1 MLQMSKLQ
9 ESLKQGKFT
18 VTGEIGPPKGIDLKH
33 CMEGEVSYIKD
44 RVVAINVTDNQSSVM
59 RISSLSICALLAQM
73 ELEPILQ
80 ITGRDRNRL
89 AIQGDI
95 LGAYALG
102 IRNMLA
108 LTGDHNTAGDHPD
121 SKPVFDLDSV
131 SILTAMNALKSGK
144 DLAEQELEGV
154 PEDIFCGAIVTPGAD
169 PVEMQLIKMERKIEE
184 GAQFFQTQAI
194 YDPKTFEKFMNNA
207 SKFKVPV
214 LCGIVIIKSAGMA
227 KYMNNF
233 VPGVLVPDSM
243 ITPLKEASKED
254 RPKKSVELMA
264 DFINEV
270 KPMCQGLHIMAMG
283 WEKYVPELLDMCGL

>member
-1 MLQMSKLQ
+1 MSKLQ

-18 VTGEIGPPKGIDLKH
+18 ITGEVGPPKGVDLKH

-59 RISSLSICALLAQM
+59 RISSLSICTLLAQQG
-73 ELEPILQ
+73 LEPILQ
-80 ITGRDRNRL
+80 ITARDRNRL

-108 LTGDHNTAGDHPD
+108 LTGDHNSAGDHPD
-121 SKPVFDLDSV
+121 SMPVFDLDSV
-131 SILTAMNALKSGK
+131 SILTAMSSLKNGK
-144 DLAEQELEGV
+144 DLAEQELEGN

-169 PVEMQLIKMERKIEE
+169 PIEMQLIKMERKIEE

-194 YDPKTFEKFMNNA
+194 YDPKVFEQFMNKA
-207 SKFKVPV
+207 SKYNVPV
-214 LCGIVIIKSAGMA
+214 LCGVVIIKSAGMA

-233 VPGVLVPDSM
+233 VPGVLVPDDM

-264 DFINEV
+264 DFIKEV

>member
-1 MLQMSKLQ
+1 MSKLQ

-18 VTGEIGPPKGIDLKH
+18 VTGEIGPPKGIDLTH

-59 RISSLSICALLAQM
+59 RISSLSICALLAQRG
-73 ELEPILQ
+73 LEPILQ
-80 ITGRDRNRL
+80 ITARDRNRL

-95 LGAYALG
+95 LGGYALG

-108 LTGDHNTAGDHPD
+108 LTGDHNTAGDHPE
-121 SKPVFDLDSV
+121 SMPVFDLDSV
-131 SILTAMNALKSGK
+131 SILTAMNALKNGK
-144 DLAEQELEGV
+144 DLADQELEGI
-154 PEDIFCGAIVTPGAD
+154 PEDIFCGAIVTPGAE
-169 PVEMQLIKMERKIEE
+169 PVDMQIIKMERKIEE

-194 YDPKTFEKFMNNA
+194 YDPKTFENFMKKA
-207 SKFKVPV
+207 SNFKVPV

-227 KYMNNF
+227 NYMNNF

-264 DFINEV
+264 EFIKEV

-283 WEKYVPELLDMCGL
+283 WEKYVPELLDICGL

>member
-1 MLQMSKLQ
+1 MSKLQ

-18 VTGEIGPPKGIDLKH
+18 VTGEIGPPKGVDLKH
-33 CMEGEVSYIKD
+33 CMETEVTYIED
-44 RVVAINVTDNQSSVM
+44 RVIAINVTDNQSSVM
-59 RISSLSICALLAQM
+59 RISSLSICALLAQRG
-73 ELEPILQ
+73 LEPILQ
-80 ITGRDRNRL
+80 ITARDRNRL

-95 LGAYALG
+95 LGGYALG
-102 IRNMLA
+102 IRNILA
-108 LTGDHNTAGDHPD
+108 LTGDHNAAGDHPD

-131 SILTAMNALKSGK
+131 SILTAINALKNGK
-144 DLAEQELEGV
+144 DLAGQELEGV
-154 PEDIFCGAIVTPGAD
+154 PGDIFSGAIVTPGTD
-169 PVEMQLIKMERKIEE
+169 PVQMQLIKMERKIEE

-194 YDPKTFEKFMNNA
+194 YDPKVFENFMNKA
-207 SKFKVPV
+207 SKFNVPV

-254 RPKKSVELMA
+254 RPKKSLELMA